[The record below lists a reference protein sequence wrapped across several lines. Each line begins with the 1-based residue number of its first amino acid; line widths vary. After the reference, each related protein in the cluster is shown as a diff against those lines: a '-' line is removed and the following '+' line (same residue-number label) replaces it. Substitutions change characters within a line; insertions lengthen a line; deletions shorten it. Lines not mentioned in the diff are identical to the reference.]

1 MNVIV
6 VQMFDPDIRTGDS
19 TCFYQWPHAHF
30 DPFSSI
36 LTGVVMGG
44 EIGFYLS

>member
-6 VQMFDPDIRTGDS
+6 VKMLDPDIRTGDS
-19 TCFYQWPHAHF
+19 TGFITGQHAHF

-36 LTGVVMGG
+36 LTGVVVGG
-44 EIGFYLS
+44 